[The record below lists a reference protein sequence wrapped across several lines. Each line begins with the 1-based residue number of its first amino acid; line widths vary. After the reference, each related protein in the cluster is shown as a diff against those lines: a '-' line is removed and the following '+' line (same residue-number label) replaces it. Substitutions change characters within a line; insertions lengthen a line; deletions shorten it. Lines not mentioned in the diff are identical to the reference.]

1 MGREFHNLTLRLKD
15 CKEMSTPQEFCG
27 DSPYSQWE
35 RLQREWNHETAGP
48 DRRKEH

>member
-27 DSPYSQWE
+27 DDIKSIFSVGDASE
-35 RLQREWNHETAGP
+35 RMEP
-48 DRRKEH
+48 